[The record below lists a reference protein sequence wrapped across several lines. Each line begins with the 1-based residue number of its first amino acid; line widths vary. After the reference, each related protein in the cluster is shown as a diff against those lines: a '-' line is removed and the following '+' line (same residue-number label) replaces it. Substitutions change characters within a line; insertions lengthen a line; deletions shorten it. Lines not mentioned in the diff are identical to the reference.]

1 MIIVALSPTALCPL
15 FYLHSVFVYV
25 QLLAVHTHVMGQPR
39 QWATVADPLLTV
51 AAVTV
56 AHYCICVYYS
66 TPRVRDLGGCNI

>member
-1 MIIVALSPTALCPL
+1 
-15 FYLHSVFVYV
+15 
-25 QLLAVHTHVMGQPR
+25 MGQPR